1 VRIGR
6 DPLLFYVVASEELV
20 LPHTTVRERVPMASS
35 VRGTVIIASLRGIRQ
50 FGHGDRYLEILEPRH
65 RDTVASLTAA
75 TWLPMEF
82 AAAHYEACE
91 KLGLDRST
99 IESIGA
105 DAGRFIYQKV
115 LNLVA
120 KLSRESGVTPLFTLT
135 HANKLGART
144 WIGSS
149 FAVWQIGP
157 KEARLEWVQQ
167 PLAKIPYFRAAFGS
181 FAQAICGLFAQKL
194 YVRELPRRKG
204 QESEVAYRVSWV

>member
-1 VRIGR
+1 
-6 DPLLFYVVASEELV
+6 
-20 LPHTTVRERVPMASS
+20 MASS
-35 VRGTVIIASLRGIRQ
+35 VRGTVIISSLRGIRQ
-50 FGHGDRYLEILEPRH
+50 YGHGERYLAALDPGH
-65 RDTVASLTAA
+65 RDAVASLTAA

-82 AAAHYEACE
+82 AVAHYEACE
-91 KLGLDRST
+91 KLALDRAT
-99 IESIGA
+99 IESIGG
-105 DAGRFIYQKV
+105 DSGRFIYQKV
-115 LNLVA
+115 LTLVA
-120 KLSRESGVTPLFTLT
+120 KLSRESGVTPLFTLA

-167 PLAKIPYFRAAFGS
+167 PLARIPYFRAAFGA

-204 QESEVAYRVSWV
+204 QESEIAYRISWV